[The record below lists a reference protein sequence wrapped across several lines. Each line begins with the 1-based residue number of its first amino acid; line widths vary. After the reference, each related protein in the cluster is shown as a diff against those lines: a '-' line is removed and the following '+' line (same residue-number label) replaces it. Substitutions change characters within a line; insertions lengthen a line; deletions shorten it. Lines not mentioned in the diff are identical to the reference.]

1 MAGSTTTGASV
12 LSPED
17 VRNIV
22 TVPLQKASVILNSGV
37 KIIDSHGPVRIPTYT
52 GHTSPVWH
60 GENELITETEPSFG
74 EVLLLDPRIK
84 SVKSLHRFS
93 NELARQSIVE
103 TVTAIQDRMVADT
116 AGKLDDTFIAGNG
129 AVVGGFRTQPLGILS
144 MTGVQSMAAVGVPS
158 IDTLHDAEGLAL
170 GAEVDPT
177 KLAWIMHSRDFVKIR
192 KLKDS
197 GGRYLVQ
204 PDVTESGAYRLL
216 GHPVIVTNRVP
227 ANTGTGNNESA
238 IVLFDPSKITVVRDL
253 NPTVTLLRE
262 TFGDYDQQ
270 ALRVVARYDQAPVNP
285 EAIVVMRGVKI
296 A

>member
-60 GENELITETEPSFG
+60 GENELITETEPTFG

-144 MTGVQSMAAVGVPS
+144 MPGVQSMAAVGVPS

-204 PDVTESGAYRLL
+204 PDVTEAGAYRLL

-227 ANTGTGNNESA
+227 ATTGTGNNESA

>member
-37 KIIDSHGPVRIPTYT
+37 NIIDSHGPVRIPTYT

-129 AVVGGFRTQPLGILS
+129 AVVGVSVRSRSAFCRCPVCSRWPRWVSPRSTLS
-144 MTGVQSMAAVGVPS
+144 T
-158 IDTLHDAEGLAL
+158 T
-170 GAEVDPT
+170 
-177 KLAWIMHSRDFVKIR
+177 
-192 KLKDS
+192 
-197 GGRYLVQ
+197 
-204 PDVTESGAYRLL
+204 
-216 GHPVIVTNRVP
+216 
-227 ANTGTGNNESA
+227 
-238 IVLFDPSKITVVRDL
+238 
-253 NPTVTLLRE
+253 
-262 TFGDYDQQ
+262 
-270 ALRVVARYDQAPVNP
+270 LRVWRWVPRSIPRSS
-285 EAIVVMRGVKI
+285 RGSCIRVI
-296 A
+296 S